1 MPTQKGPLHINS
13 YREPRLTVY
22 SVLLLVVFVGAVAFV
37 LAAAVWQPWDSGG
50 SPGEQVIVQE
60 TTIDDQTV
68 AEEPAS
74 DGATLVDGGTDDPDA
89 GVAREPEGE

>member
-37 LAAAVWQPWDSGG
+37 LAAAVWQPWNSGA
-50 SPGEQVIVQE
+50 STTEVVIQE
-60 TTIDDQTV
+60 PA
-68 AEEPAS
+68 AEEPAG
-74 DGATLVDGGTDDPDA
+74 DGETLVDDGTGAGDPDA
-89 GVAREPEGE
+89 GVAREPEGQ